1 MMCLVLGYF
10 FLLSLISA
18 QDELQVKQ
26 SGWQSDM
33 LASTQLQQPDLAVN
47 WL

>member
-1 MMCLVLGYF
+1 MCLVLGYF
-10 FLLSLISA
+10 FLLFLISA

-26 SGWQSDM
+26 SGWQNDM
-33 LASTQLQQPDLAVN
+33 LASEQIRQIDLAVN